1 MLLCQRPPMGWNS
14 WNTFGPLVNE
24 QIVLETADKFVELG
38 LRDAGYEYIVIDDCW
53 PAMER
58 VDGKLV
64 PDPEK
69 FPHGMKY
76 VADYVHSKGLKFGI
90 YSSASTRTCKGYPAS
105 FDHEFEDAKTFAEW
119 GVDYLKYD
127 YCYKPQ
133 SIDYQILYR
142 RMGLAL
148 RSCGRDIVYAA
159 CNSLPDV
166 HDWIRPTG
174 AHLYRTTTDILDNIV
189 SIRDIAY
196 SQLDKIG
203 LSATGCYNDIDML
216 VVGMYN
222 KGNVACGGCTDDEYT
237 MHFALWCLLGVPLMI
252 GCDIRNTTPQMID
265 LLNNKELIR
274 INQDAEC
281 RPPYIVRRDSVCIP
295 NPDDAQAP
303 WAHPADTAFVLLR
316 HLTDNEFALFYAN
329 LSDADAEVHCEMAD
343 MGLPVTGGVALD
355 MTDVFS
361 GEHLGPQKDSFNPHI
376 KAHDCRLFLCH
387 LVKDNA

>member
-1 MLLCQRPPMGWNS
+1 MLS
-14 WNTFGPLVNE
+14 
-24 QIVLETADKFVELG
+24 A
-38 LRDAGYEYIVIDDCW
+38 
-53 PAMER
+53 PA
-58 VDGKLV
+58 
-64 PDPEK
+64 
-69 FPHGMKY
+69 
-76 VADYVHSKGLKFGI
+76 A
-90 YSSASTRTCKGYPAS
+90 
-105 FDHEFEDAKTFAEW
+105 
-119 GVDYLKYD
+119 
-127 YCYKPQ
+127 
-133 SIDYQILYR
+133 
-142 RMGLAL
+142 
-148 RSCGRDIVYAA
+148 DIVYAA

-281 RPPYIVRRDSVCIP
+281 RPPMIISGK
-295 NPDDAQAP
+295 NPDGTNSAKLILFRLLEDGEYALGVFNFTDGDARP
-303 WAHPADTAFVLLR
+303 IRVELFDIGLSLGCGK
-316 HLTDNEFALFYAN
+316 ALE
-329 LSDADAEVHCEMAD
+329 LV
-343 MGLPVTGGVALD
+343 
-355 MTDVFS
+355 DVMS
-361 GEHLGPQKDSFNPHI
+361 GERFENVTETDRKSTRLNSSHTDSSRMPSS
-376 KAHDCRLFLCH
+376 A
-387 LVKDNA
+387 

>member
-127 YCYKPQ
+127 YCYNPQ

-252 GCDIRNTTPQMID
+252 GCDIRNCDEHTLE
-265 LLNNKELIR
+265 LLKNKALIALD
-274 INQDAEC
+274 QDEEA
-281 RPPYIVRRDSVCIP
+281 RPPYTP
-295 NPDDAQAP
+295 NRKIEE
-303 WAHPADTAFVLLR
+303 VLLLFR
-316 HLTDNEFALFYAN
+316 HLSGGEYALGVFNFAEGSARKYINLFELGLTAN
-329 LSDADAEVHCEMAD
+329 CGY
-343 MGLPVTGGVALD
+343 GLELTSMFD
-355 MTDVFS
+355 DEKIT
-361 GEHLGPQKDSFNPHI
+361 
-376 KAHDCRLFLCH
+376 
-387 LVKDNA
+387 VKDNFYLDLPATSCKVYRVKLIKL

>member
-252 GCDIRNTTPQMID
+252 GCDIRNTTPQMIY
-265 LLNNKELIR
+265 LLINKELIR

-281 RPPYIVRRDSVCIP
+281 RPPMIISGK
-295 NPDDAQAP
+295 NPDGSNSAKLILFRLLEDGEYALGVFNFTDGDARP
-303 WAHPADTAFVLLR
+303 IRVELFDIGLSLGCGK
-316 HLTDNEFALFYAN
+316 ALE
-329 LSDADAEVHCEMAD
+329 LV
-343 MGLPVTGGVALD
+343 
-355 MTDVFS
+355 DVMS
-361 GEHLGPQKDSFNPHI
+361 GEKFENVTETFSPPMNYH
-376 KAHDCRLFLCH
+376 ACRVFRCRI
-387 LVKDNA
+387 VDAK